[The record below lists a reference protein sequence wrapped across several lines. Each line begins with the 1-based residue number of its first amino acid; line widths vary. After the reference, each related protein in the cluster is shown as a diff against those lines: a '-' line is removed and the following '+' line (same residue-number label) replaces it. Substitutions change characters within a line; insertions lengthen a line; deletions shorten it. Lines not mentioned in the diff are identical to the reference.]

1 MRILLLEDHGESR
14 NVIANL
20 LGHCGYTVSAAGSLA
35 EATALLETDS
45 FDVLLSDIGLLD
57 GDAFDLVKTARAR
70 PALELI
76 VALTGRIADE
86 VLAHRGVYFHTW
98 FFLLRAAIY
107 FAVWWFCAYQLNRWS
122 VQQDEGK
129 VAQTEADTRRFR
141 VISAP
146 GLLIYVVFIS
156 LASIDWL
163 MSLDAHWFSTM
174 FGFVNV
180 FDANGNLLR
189 RVVTRGP

>member
-35 EATALLETDS
+35 EATALLETDC

-70 PALELI
+70 PALKLI

-86 VLAHRGVYFHTW
+86 DRQRAREAGFDHYLTKPVDFHELRQLLAET
-98 FFLLRAAIY
+98 
-107 FAVWWFCAYQLNRWS
+107 Q
-122 VQQDEGK
+122 
-129 VAQTEADTRRFR
+129 
-141 VISAP
+141 
-146 GLLIYVVFIS
+146 
-156 LASIDWL
+156 
-163 MSLDAHWFSTM
+163 
-174 FGFVNV
+174 
-180 FDANGNLLR
+180 
-189 RVVTRGP
+189 